1 MTIMLSGFMQT
12 EGIRAVMQITEK
24 QKQAWQSVTALQDL
38 SNFWEVLSYTM
49 QVRTMDM
56 TDMKTEVL

>member
-1 MTIMLSGFMQT
+1 MLSGFMQT